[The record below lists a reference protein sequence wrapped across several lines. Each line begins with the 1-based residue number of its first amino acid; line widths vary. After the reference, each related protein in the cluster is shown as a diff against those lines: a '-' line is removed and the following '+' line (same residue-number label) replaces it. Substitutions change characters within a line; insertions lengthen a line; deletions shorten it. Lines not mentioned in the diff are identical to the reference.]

1 MVQLGDLHNHF
12 YPGELV
18 TQINIDEAALT
29 AARTAAEAASPHL
42 PRAQRRALARAA
54 GIPWRNVAQLAQ
66 RHPDGAR
73 AKRRWAASKAFRAE
87 ARKQAAADQLLANQA
102 RIADLKARGQKLPGQ
117 R

>member
-1 MVQLGDLHNHF
+1 MVRCDDYF

-18 TQINIDEAALT
+18 TKISIDDAALA

-54 GIPWRNVAQLAQ
+54 GIPWRNVAQPAQ
-66 RHPDGAR
+66 QHSAGSRVQ
-73 AKRRWAASKAFRAE
+73 RRWAASKAFRAE
-87 ARKQAAADQLLANQA
+87 ARKQAASAQLLANRA
-102 RIADLKARGQKLPGQ
+102 RIADLKARGEKLPGQ